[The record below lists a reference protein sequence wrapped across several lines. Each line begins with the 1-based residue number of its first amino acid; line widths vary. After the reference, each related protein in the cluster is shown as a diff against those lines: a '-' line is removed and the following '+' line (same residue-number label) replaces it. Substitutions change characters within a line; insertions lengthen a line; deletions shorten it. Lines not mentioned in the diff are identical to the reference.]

1 MCGPTVTSVTSA
13 GSARTGYRKAM
24 AATSIPGP
32 EDDQPSR
39 RFDDELVGLDPEDPE
54 ARSFAEHLDRIER
67 VRPGYTVEGYIS
79 GVGDFADSANRLGGH
94 RKLMAVILVV
104 LIMVGVTL
112 AVWDAVVFAVTT
124 LFGG

>member
-1 MCGPTVTSVTSA
+1 
-13 GSARTGYRKAM
+13 M
-24 AATSIPGP
+24 AATSTPGP

-39 RFDDELVGLDPEDPE
+39 RFEDELVGLDPDDPE
-54 ARSFAEHLDRIER
+54 ARKFAEHLDRIQR

-104 LIMVGVTL
+104 LIMLGVTV